1 MDRILSETID
11 VVESAMRFRAARQQA
26 LAGNVANVDTPGY
39 RPVDLR
45 FDELLGEATTRL
57 SQTDPRHLQAGGTS
71 GHDAGPYTVVTGAAG
86 TRPDGNGV
94 ELEQQM
100 IALSRNAS
108 AFTQQASALSRLIA
122 LTRDAVQGGR

>member
-1 MDRILSETID
+1 MDRISGGTIEF
-11 VVESAMRFRAARQQA
+11 VERAMRFRAARQQA

-45 FDELLGEATTRL
+45 FDEMLGDATARLATTDR
-57 SQTDPRHLQAGGTS
+57 RHLQAGGAGGQKS
-71 GHDAGPYTVVTGAAG
+71 GAYTVVTGEAG

-108 AFTQQASALSRLIA
+108 AFTQQATALSRLIA

>member
-1 MDRILSETID
+1 M
-11 VVESAMRFRAARQQA
+11 
-26 LAGNVANVDTPGY
+26 
-39 RPVDLR
+39 
-45 FDELLGEATTRL
+45 LGAATTRL
-57 SQTDPRHLQAGGTS
+57 AKTDPRHLQAGGAAGRS
-71 GHDAGPYTVVTGAAG
+71 AGPYTVVTGEAG

-108 AFTQQASALSRLIA
+108 AFTTQANALSRLIA